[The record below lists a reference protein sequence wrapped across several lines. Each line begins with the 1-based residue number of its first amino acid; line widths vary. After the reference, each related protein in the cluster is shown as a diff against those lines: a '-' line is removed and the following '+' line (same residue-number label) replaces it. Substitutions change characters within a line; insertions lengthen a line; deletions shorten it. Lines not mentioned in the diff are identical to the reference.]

1 MNNDN
6 LDLYNILNLTEDSS
20 NEQIKYNFKK
30 LALKYHPDKNK
41 SNDANE
47 KFNQIRIAYE
57 ILSDPVKKQ
66 KYDMMVRT
74 KKCKFTETIML
85 FIKEITNPKIIQN
98 LLNRPDIMKDIKD
111 GNIHQISQKIIQK
124 ILDNIDVD
132 IDINK
137 LNEIFINSP
146 SQNSMLNDRDKKKTE
161 DSYDKH
167 NYDTSDF
174 NTLNI
179 CSKVKVSLDDIYH
192 NRLKEIIIKRKVIT
206 NGQLLYDTNSYYIP
220 LYDEKVIINEAGD
233 KVITDDKTEIGNVI
247 LLLNCKKDKSGKIE
261 KKGYDIIYNSELT
274 LYELFN
280 GFNKNIDYFNTE
292 LNIKVDNPLKTYNFD
307 GEKITVIIKSKGLPF
322 NQNGNRGDLHVNFHL
337 IKSSDFN
344 EKIKNI
350 C

>member
-6 LDLYNILNLTEDSS
+6 LDLYNMLDLTEDSS

-41 SNDANE
+41 STDANE

-66 KYDMMVRT
+66 KYDTMVIT

-146 SQNSMLNDRDKKKTE
+146 SQNSMLNDRNNKKTE
-161 DSYDKH
+161 DSYDKQ

-192 NRLKEIIIKRKVIT
+192 NRLKEIIIKRKIIT
-206 NGQLLYDTNSYYIP
+206 NRQLTYDTSSYYIP
-220 LYDEKVIINEAGD
+220 LYDDKVIISEAGD
-233 KVITDDKTEIGNVI
+233 KVITEDKTEIGNVI
-247 LLLNCKKDKSGKIE
+247 LLLNCQKDKSGKIT
-261 KKGYDIIYNSELT
+261 KKGYDIIYKSELT

-280 GFNKNIDYFNTE
+280 GFNKNIKYFNTE
-292 LNIKVDNPLKTYNFD
+292 LNIKVDDPLKSHSFD
-307 GEKITVIIKSKGLPF
+307 GEKITVIIKLKGLPF

-337 IKSSDFN
+337 IKTEDFN

-350 C
+350 

>member
-41 SNDANE
+41 STDANE

-66 KYDMMVRT
+66 KYDTMVIT

-146 SQNSMLNDRDKKKTE
+146 SQNSILNDRDKKKTE

-192 NRLKEIIIKRKVIT
+192 NRLKEIIIKRKIIT
-206 NGQLLYDTNSYYIP
+206 NRQLTYDTSSYYIP
-220 LYDEKVIINEAGD
+220 LYDEKVIISEAGD
-233 KVITDDKTEIGNVI
+233 KVITEDKTEIGNVI
-247 LLLNCKKDKSGKIE
+247 LLLNCQKDKSGKIT
-261 KKGYDIIYNSELT
+261 KKGYDIIYKSELT

-280 GFNKNIDYFNTE
+280 GFNKNIEYFNTE
-292 LNIKVDNPLKTYNFD
+292 LNIKVDNPLKSHSFD
-307 GEKITVIIKSKGLPF
+307 GEKITVIIKLKGLPF

-337 IKSSDFN
+337 IKTEDFN

-350 C
+350 

>member
-6 LDLYNILNLTEDSS
+6 LDLYNILNLTENSS

-57 ILSDPVKKQ
+57 ILSDPIKKQ

-233 KVITDDKTEIGNVI
+233 KVITNDKTEIGNVI
-247 LLLNCKKDKSGKIE
+247 LLLNCQKDKSGKIE
-261 KKGYDIIYNSELT
+261 KKGYDIIYNNELT

-280 GFNKNIDYFNTE
+280 GFNKNINLFHTE

-337 IKSSDFN
+337 IKSSEFN

>member
-1 MNNDN
+1 
-6 LDLYNILNLTEDSS
+6 
-20 NEQIKYNFKK
+20 
-30 LALKYHPDKNK
+30 
-41 SNDANE
+41 
-47 KFNQIRIAYE
+47 
-57 ILSDPVKKQ
+57 
-66 KYDMMVRT
+66 
-74 KKCKFTETIML
+74 
-85 FIKEITNPKIIQN
+85 
-98 LLNRPDIMKDIKD
+98 MKDIKD
-111 GNIHQISQKIIQK
+111 GNIQQISQKIIQK

-344 EKIKNI
+344 EKIKKI
-350 C
+350 Y